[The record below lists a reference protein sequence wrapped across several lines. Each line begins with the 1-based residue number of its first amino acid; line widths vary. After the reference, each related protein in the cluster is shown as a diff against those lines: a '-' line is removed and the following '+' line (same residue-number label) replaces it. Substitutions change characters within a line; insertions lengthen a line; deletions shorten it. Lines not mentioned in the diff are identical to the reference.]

1 MARANPSSLKRKKS
15 TKLVESEVSSCSDCD
30 TSSEYENIKYE
41 TSSESEDE
49 ENPNPKISK
58 KEKAKKAKMSSEEK
72 KPEKMKP
79 EKDRKTSKKK
89 IKKKAEA
96 FDESDV
102 KIDMSNESL
111 KPQKIKLASNLLVEC
126 RTIVVDEPG
135 VKKFSYPGIVFIRKM
150 KDGNCFE
157 FNIPMA
163 ITSRVITALE
173 IMTKDGTSK
182 N

>member
-30 TSSEYENIKYE
+30 TSSENENIKYE

-49 ENPNPKISK
+49 ENPKISK

-72 KPEKMKP
+72 KSEKMKP
-79 EKDRKTSKKK
+79 EKDRKASKKK
-89 IKKKAEA
+89 IKKKPEA

-157 FNIPMA
+157 FNIPMS
-163 ITSRVITALE
+163 IISRVITALE